1 MAMAMA
7 SSVFSLPAL
16 SLTEMATKSLTM
28 SDADVWPVNAT
39 ARGVN
44 PARANNR
51 TSSLAPSQQLKAVQS
66 FGR

>member
-1 MAMAMA
+1 MAA
-7 SSVFSLPAL
+7 
-16 SLTEMATKSLTM
+16 KSLTM

-39 ARGVN
+39 ARGVS

-51 TSSLAPSQQLKAVQS
+51 TSSLAPSQQLKAVQG